1 MTTYSI
7 NGVTVQIYKTDNK
20 FTAYLTDA
28 PDDIFLKA
36 CQFGS
41 ANLYGKNFK
50 TQKEIKKLVD
60 DFSMTVFN

>member
-7 NGVTVQIYKTDNK
+7 NGVTVQIAKLGST
-20 FTAYLTDA
+20 FQAWVTDA
-28 PDDIFLKA
+28 SDDIFLQA

-41 ANLYGKNFK
+41 EKLSNKNFK

-60 DFSMTVFN
+60 DFSMKVFN